1 MLINLEGERKESSPQ
16 YSVLSFLFTQHI
28 DKSLFVLPETVNII
42 QLIFALEHTTLGK

>member
-1 MLINLEGERKESSPQ
+1 M
-16 YSVLSFLFTQHI
+16 SFLFAQHI